1 MKFNKKIILKNNK
14 ELVLRNAISEDAE
27 KILEYLNIIGG
38 ESDNLLFGKNE
49 FNLSIEEEK
58 SIINNLNNSKFAIML
73 LGLIDN
79 NIASIFVINAS
90 PKDRISHNALLA
102 LSVKKEY
109 WRIGVASASLE
120 SIIEIAKAHN
130 IKTISLGVKADNI
143 PAFNLYKKF
152 GFQQIGLHK
161 NHLKINDIYYDEILM
176 DLYLD

>member
-58 SIINNLNNSKFAIML
+58 SIINNLNNSKFAIIL

-79 NIASIFVINAS
+79 NIASVLVINAS

-130 IKTISLGVKADNI
+130 IKAINLGVKADNI

-161 NHLKINDIYYDEILM
+161 NHLKINNIYYDEILM
-176 DLYLD
+176 DLHLD